1 MTEIF
6 LATVIVKGG
15 RNDVFWN
22 WITFTEEESEL
33 FCQTNEYGLQVL
45 VPKGQLL

>member
-6 LATVIVKGG
+6 LATVTVKRG

-22 WITFTEEESEL
+22 RFTFTEEGSEI
-33 FCQTNEYGLQVL
+33 FCQTNEYVLQVL
-45 VPKGQLL
+45 VPKGQFL